1 MFVCQSVKSDIC
13 KLADLFS
20 FMNQKPRYSV
30 NVALLFYTM
39 ALPPFLFKLSTN
51 NDLHTCKLK
60 WNIPRCSLNSVP

>member
-39 ALPPFLFKLSTN
+39 ALPPFLFKAFNEQRSAYT
-51 NDLHTCKLK
+51 
-60 WNIPRCSLNSVP
+60 

>member
-1 MFVCQSVKSDIC
+1 MFVCESVKSDIC

-39 ALPPFLFKLSTN
+39 VLPPFLFKAFNEQRSAYM
-51 NDLHTCKLK
+51 
-60 WNIPRCSLNSVP
+60 

>member
-1 MFVCQSVKSDIC
+1 MFVCESVQSDIC

-39 ALPPFLFKLSTN
+39 VLSPFLFKAFNEQRSAYM
-51 NDLHTCKLK
+51 
-60 WNIPRCSLNSVP
+60 